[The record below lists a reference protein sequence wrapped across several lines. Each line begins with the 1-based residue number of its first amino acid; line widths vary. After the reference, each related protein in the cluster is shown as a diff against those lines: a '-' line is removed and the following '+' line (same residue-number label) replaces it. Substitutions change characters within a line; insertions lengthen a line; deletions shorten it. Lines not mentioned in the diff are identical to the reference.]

1 MCLLVLAYKISADVP
16 CLLVGNRD
24 ELHARPSAPLG
35 WWEGGD
41 IAAGRDLVAG
51 GAWLGANRAGRF
63 AVVTN
68 FPPIAAPLGAPS
80 RGGLVPGFLASPRS
94 PLEYLAEVAGAGARY
109 AGFTLVVGDHRSV
122 AYYSNAES
130 APRRLEPGVYG
141 IGNAR
146 LDEDGRRLSDAK
158 RAVAALV
165 AANQAD
171 SHSLR
176 AYFMRTDQDE
186 GHSPFVLG
194 PRYGTRCTTILR
206 GSESGVA
213 IEETRYS
220 ADGLPSGS
228 VSLAWPTA
236 G

>member
-1 MCLLVLAYKISADVP
+1 MCLLVLAYKTSPGIP

-24 ELHARPSAPLG
+24 EMHARPSAPLD

-41 IAAGRDLVAG
+41 IAAGRDLAAG

-68 FPPIAAPLGAPS
+68 FPPIAAPPGAPS
-80 RGGLVPGFLASPRS
+80 RGGLVPGFLSSSRA
-94 PLEYLAEVAGAGARY
+94 PLDYLSEVASAGARY
-109 AGFTLVVGDHRSV
+109 AGFSLVVGDHRSI
-122 AYYSNAES
+122 AYYSNAEA
-130 APRRLEPGVYG
+130 APRTLKPGVYG

-158 RAVAALV
+158 RAVAALI
-165 AANQAD
+165 AGNQAD
-171 SHSLR
+171 SHSLT
-176 AYFMRTDQDE
+176 AYFARTDQGE
-186 GHSPFVLG
+186 GSSPFVLG

-206 GSESGVA
+206 GSAGGVA
-213 IEETRYS
+213 IEETRYG
-220 ADGLPSGS
+220 ADGTPSGS
-228 VSLAWPTA
+228 VSLAWPVV

>member
-1 MCLLVLAYKISADVP
+1 MCLLVLAYKMSASVP

-24 ELHARPSAPLG
+24 EMHARPSAPLE
-35 WWEGGD
+35 WWEGSD

-51 GAWLGANRAGRF
+51 GTWLGVNRAGRF

-68 FPPIAAPLGAPS
+68 FPSIAAPPGAPS
-80 RGGLVPGFLASPRS
+80 RGGLVPGFLASASP
-94 PLEYLAEVAGAGARY
+94 PLEYLSEVALAGARY
-109 AGFTLVVGDHRSV
+109 AGFTLVVGDHRSA

-130 APRRLEPGVYG
+130 APRTLGPGVYG

-158 RAVAALV
+158 RAVAALI
-165 AANQAD
+165 AGDRAD

-176 AYFMRTDQDE
+176 AYFARTDQGE

-194 PRYGTRCTTILR
+194 PRYGTRSTTILR
-206 GSESGVA
+206 CSATGLA
-213 IEETRYS
+213 IEETRYG
-220 ADGLPSGS
+220 ADGTPSGS
-228 VSLAWPTA
+228 VSLAWPA
-236 G
+236 VG